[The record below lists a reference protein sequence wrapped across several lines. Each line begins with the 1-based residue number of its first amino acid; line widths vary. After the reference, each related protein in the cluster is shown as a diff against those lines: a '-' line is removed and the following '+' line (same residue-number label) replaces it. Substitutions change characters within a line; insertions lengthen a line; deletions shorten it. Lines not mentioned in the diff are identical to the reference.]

1 MHASDPAGAVTA
13 PSGENPVLELRGVG
27 KTFAG
32 IPALA
37 DIDLAVGGSEL
48 VALIGPSGSGKSTLL
63 RCCNRLAEPDRGEV
77 RFEGVLVPR
86 GGAELA
92 SVRRRMGMVFQAFN
106 LYPHLSALGN
116 VALAPRRAAG
126 RTPHEAESA
135 AREALARV
143 GLGDRT
149 DAMPDELSGGHQQ
162 RVAIARALAL
172 RPRILLLDE
181 PTSALDPELVGSVLR
196 VIRSLKEDGVAML
209 IATHEIAFAREAADR
224 IAFLADGRILECG
237 APGDVL
243 DRPESERLR
252 NFLSG
257 L

>member
-1 MHASDPAGAVTA
+1 MS
-13 PSGENPVLELRGVG
+13 SVLELRGVG
-27 KTFAG
+27 KAFG
-32 IPALA
+32 GVPALK
-37 DIDLAVGGSEL
+37 DIHLAVGTSEL

-63 RCCNRLAEPDRGEV
+63 RCCNRLTEPDTGDV
-77 RFEGVLVPR
+77 VFEGDPVPA

-106 LYPHLSALGN
+106 LYPHLNALEN
-116 VALAPRRAAG
+116 AALAPRRAAG
-126 RTPHEAESA
+126 LSQSEAETK
-135 AREALARV
+135 AREALERV

-149 DAMPDELSGGHQQ
+149 SAMPDELSGGQQQ

-224 IAFLADGRILECG
+224 IAFLADGEILECG
-237 APGDVL
+237 PPAEIL
-243 DRPESERLR
+243 DRPKSERLQS
-252 NFLSG
+252 FLSR